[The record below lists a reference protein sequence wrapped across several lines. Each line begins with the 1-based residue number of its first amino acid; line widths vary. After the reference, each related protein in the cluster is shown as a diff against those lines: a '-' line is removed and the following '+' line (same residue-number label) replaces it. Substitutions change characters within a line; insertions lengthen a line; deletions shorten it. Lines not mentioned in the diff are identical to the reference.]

1 MNEGTE
7 QPWWE
12 VPPAR
17 EVSYEAADLGAD
29 DPAGLP
35 GDVVTCDACYSR
47 HPLEEFQLRGQ
58 WHLCSECCT
67 ELDAAQRDGDVEDI
81 DTFVTTHVLNDE
93 LLEDPGF

>member
-12 VPPAR
+12 IPPTR
-17 EVSYEAADLGAD
+17 EEGYGAADLGGD
-29 DPAGLP
+29 EPAGLP
-35 GDVVTCDACYSR
+35 GDMVTCDACYSR
-47 HPLEEFQLRGQ
+47 RPLDEFQLRAQ
-58 WHLCSECCT
+58 WHLCSECIN
-67 ELDAAQRDGDVEDI
+67 ELDAALRDGDVEDL